1 MKAKLGIGI
10 ICLLT
15 SVSLSGVAGVYAATN
30 TPDALGVAFTACVA
44 LFVGVKWVAG
54 SR

>member
-1 MKAKLGIGI
+1 MKVNLVIGI

-30 TPDALGVAFTACVA
+30 TSAALGVALASCIA
-44 LFVGVKWVAG
+44 LLIGVKSVAG